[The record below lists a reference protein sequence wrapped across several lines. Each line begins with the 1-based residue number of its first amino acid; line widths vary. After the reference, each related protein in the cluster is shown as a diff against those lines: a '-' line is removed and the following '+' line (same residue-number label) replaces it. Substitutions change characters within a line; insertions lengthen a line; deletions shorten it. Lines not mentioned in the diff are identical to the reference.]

1 MSSRMRKLNTRFS
14 VLILLVPLLCNLL
27 LFSQVAYAEAKNALI
42 SNLPAKIEN
51 GLLDAIED
59 AGQVSLPDVVGAGKD
74 NPTLM
79 GEGELE
85 PTTPT
90 KPAVLKSVAGTIY
103 DYFDYEGVPFVI
115 KVSQRRAF
123 MDYEIT
129 FDKMEENFQQFQTD
143 QEAGVFPVEFGVD
156 GDRVGSVESITLNDK
171 PIKLDSKNRFIV
183 NAKTEKQ
190 VFKFTLRPPANKK
203 YGLMIVS
210 PVREEMYEDGHVNNY
225 IPREI
230 HMGVL
235 FFPFA
240 SDWVNDDQ
248 KMTVY
253 DEQDERA
260 TLKRPDDL
268 IPTETLKGYSATI
281 KADAYSDPN
290 KMKVYLNQDAV
301 EGDYLIIEERLNADK
316 RSKLANMWGETWW
329 NSEQNDHG
337 LYYYEKFNEQSPGKN
352 YSVMISVIELVA
364 SRAKRGEITIYYPYV
379 GTYKTKHV
387 DSNGDVKWTT
397 HLMGAYV
404 TLSDFIPGTNGG
416 HTGGDGDNADPY
428 LNLSNNLY
436 SGLLYNKL
444 SDFQVEFQ
452 YVDFENK
459 HLIDVQKTDKKMSY
473 LTFASLNANR
483 RTNPWGPDAAIEKRY
498 DYAEGVG
505 WAGPNEN
512 KGVTVEG
519 ATITYHNGK
528 YIGTTDAAY
537 QGQTGNDIWQDYL
550 NGENFERSAVS
561 FVLEGTSAKVR
572 MGSLTNGVWGAFLS
586 SSISVPNDEE
596 FSFDI
601 DTTVGTRDKP
611 SVNKFVHKDTNDLNN
626 TLLADATKPFWYWT
640 YPTTYANGE
649 DYLLSPTAVEAI
661 VNLPKV
667 GGDAVILAG
676 AIADSVQVYNTAGTG
691 DDATVGNRA
700 KMTHL
705 EDYKVTIED
714 RKVKVTLTKEGVRKL
729 MFNGSDWA
737 VGVNVRHSVAEYLTD
752 ATYTQQSAVSYTFD
766 NVLWNR
772 TQQSNVVSHQ
782 RKGTEPEKPSEA
794 ITASFAVKNMNQ
806 SGDRSLVGGE
816 FELIDDK
823 GKQLPKQNSGSHTTL
838 WGGLTKGEYTLRQT
852 GVANG
857 YWLDNTTYQV
867 TVVDGV
873 VTVDL
878 PTSADSGSSD
888 VHEVIFSNDV
898 NGLVFRKFVLGD
910 DPNKPLAG
918 STYRLTRVS
927 SGHGREFTTRETGQT
942 LPGLSQGLYTLEEI
956 AAPTGFVVD
965 QKVYCFE
972 VTATGIDGSPTE
984 MAADCVPLGDKL
996 KYDKAKD
1003 EWLVDVPAEQVKSIF
1018 PRVGGSGVMMFWV
1031 VPGVLLLISGSM
1043 AYRQRRQ

>member
-1 MSSRMRKLNTRFS
+1 MTRRMRKFNTRFS
-14 VLILLVPLLCNLL
+14 VLILLVPLLLNLAI
-27 LFSQVAYAEAKNALI
+27 FSKAVYAEAKDPLI
-42 SNLPAKIEN
+42 SELPAKIDN

-59 AGQVSLPDVVGAGKD
+59 TGKVSLPDVVGAGED
-74 NPTLM
+74 NPTLP

-85 PTTPT
+85 PTTPM

-129 FDKMEENFQQFQTD
+129 FDKVEDNFQKFGTD
-143 QEAGVFPVEFGVD
+143 KEAGVFPVEFGVD

-171 PIKLDSKNRFIV
+171 PVELDDKNRYRV
-183 NAKTEKQ
+183 DARTEKQ

-210 PVREEMYEDGHVNNY
+210 PVREETYSDGHENVY

-235 FFPFA
+235 FYPFA
-240 SDWVNDDQ
+240 SDWEHDDQ

-253 DEQDERA
+253 DEQDERE
-260 TLKRPDDL
+260 TLKRPDNL

-281 KADAYSDPN
+281 KADAYSDPS
-290 KMKVYLNQDAV
+290 KMKVYLNQDAIDD
-301 EGDYLIIEERLNADK
+301 DYLVIEERLNSDK
-316 RSKLANMWGETWW
+316 RSNLANMWGETWW
-329 NSEQNDHG
+329 NSEENDHG

-352 YSVMISVIELVA
+352 YSVMISVIEMVA

-387 DSNGDVKWTT
+387 DDNGDVKWTT

-404 TLSDFIPGTNGG
+404 TLSDFIPGVIGG
-416 HTGGDGDNADPY
+416 HTGGTGDSADPY

-483 RTNPWGPDAAIEKRY
+483 KKNPWGPDAAIEKRY

-505 WAGPNEN
+505 WAGANEN

-519 ATITYHNGK
+519 ATITYHKDK
-528 YIGTTDAAY
+528 YIGTTDAAS
-537 QGQTGNDIWQDYL
+537 QWETGNDIWQDYL

-586 SSISVPNDEE
+586 SNISVPNDEE

-611 SVNKFVHKDTNDLNN
+611 SVNKFVHKDTNDLNGK
-626 TLLADATKPFWYWT
+626 TLEDATKAFWYWT

-649 DYLLSPTAVEAI
+649 DYLLSPSAVEATI
-661 VNLPKV
+661 NLPKV

-676 AIADSVQVYNTAGTG
+676 ALKNSVKVYNTAGTS
-691 DDATVGNRA
+691 DDTTTGSRAEMAYGTDYEVTVN
-700 KMTHL
+700 
-705 EDYKVTIED
+705 D

-752 ATYTQQSAVSYTFD
+752 ATYAQQAAVSYTFN

-782 RKGTEPEKPSEA
+782 RKGKEEAPAEEKH
-794 ITASFAVKNMNQ
+794 ISFAVKNTNRA
-806 SGDRSLVGGE
+806 GDLTLLGGE
-816 FELIDDK
+816 FELFDES
-823 GKQLPKQNSGSHTTL
+823 GKQLTKQNSGSHTKL
-838 WGGLTKGEYTLRQT
+838 WAGLADGKTYTLRQT
-852 GVANG
+852 GVAHG
-857 YWLDNTTYQV
+857 YWIDENEYKV
-867 TVVDGV
+867 HVVDGV
-873 VTVDL
+873 VTTDL
-878 PTSADSGSSD
+878 PTSKHRAAID
-888 VHEVIFSNDV
+888 VHEVLFANEV
-898 NGLVFRKFVLGD
+898 NGVVFRKFALGD
-910 DPNKPLAG
+910 DPDKPLAG

-927 SGHGREFTTRETGQT
+927 SGHGREFTTRESGQT
-942 LPGLSQGLYTLEEI
+942 LPGLSQGLYTLEEVE
-956 AAPTGFVVD
+956 APAGFEVD
-965 QKVYCFE
+965 PKVYCFE
-972 VTATGIDGSPTE
+972 VTAGGINGEPAE
-984 MAADCVPLGDKL
+984 MSVDCVPLGDKL
-996 KYDKAKD
+996 KFDTGRG
-1003 EWLVDVPAEQVKSIF
+1003 EWLVDLPTKKMKSIF
-1018 PRVGGSGVMMFWV
+1018 PRVGGSGTRIFWI
-1031 VPGVLLLISGSM
+1031 VPGVLFFISGGM
-1043 AYRQRRQ
+1043 AYRQRRR